1 MWELDHKGS
10 WTPKNWCFWTVVLKK
25 TLESPL
31 DWKEIKPV
39 IPKGNSSWIF
49 IESTD
54 SEGEAPIFAHLM
66 WRSDSLEKTLMLGN
80 REGKR
85 RRGCQSQTQSPTQW
99 TWAWPSPRSWWC
111 TGMPGML
118 QSMGVAKSWTP
129 LSHWSA
135 EKKWTVCQVVSQI
148 QSLLTW
154 PPLLR
159 DMCLFPQL
167 VYEYFELKGKAEA
180 HTGSL

>member
-10 WTPKNWCFWTVVLKK
+10 WAPKNWCFWTVVLKK

-39 IPKGNSSWIF
+39 FPKGNSSGIF
-49 IESTD
+49 IGSTD
-54 SEGEAPIFAHLM
+54 SEGETLIFGHLM

-80 REGKR
+80 SESES
-85 RRGCQSQTQSPTQW
+85 RRGWQSPTQSPTQW
-99 TWAWPSPRSWWC
+99 TWAWPSPRIWWC

-118 QSMGVAKSWTP
+118 QSMGSQKVGH
-129 LSHWSA
+129 HWVTDLQ

-154 PPLLR
+154 PPFLR

-167 VYEYFELKGKAEA
+167 VCEYFELKAKAEA